1 MADLKRDLDE
11 YLLLQENQKKNFKLE
26 MPKMPS
32 LPTPDLVGKLFGR
45 NQEPEANS
53 WLKDTQDTCC
63 PKLSRI
69 QRIVGFVTCM
79 GLGIFCM
86 IVSTFYIPVL
96 ILKARKFA
104 LLYTLGSVFFIM
116 SFSFLSGFGAMFRQ
130 MFSRERVAMSISYT
144 CCLTATLYFAMVA
157 QSTALT
163 VLFAVAQII
172 TLLWMI
178 LAAIPGGMSGVKFFG
193 SMFRSSVS
201 NTLPRSEVCGCALA
215 RLCVFV
221 GEALEP
227 ANLSNSTQ
235 PPTTTSTRRTKTRA
249 RRAFQSKMEC
259 DDAAVERQKLVS
271 NDEEDDQ
278 NTITNLSSSGQAKS
292 VQTPI
297 SPVLSNKLFSSG
309 ETSRSQNSTSY
320 SLGKGNTNDAPLA
333 TKVNYVNERKTQ
345 DTKPK
350 AKKIQR
356 ELTPTG
362 GIPIT
367 NTNTITTTATVG
379 TTSSSTSSN
388 LPDGPIVTAVP
399 NSSASLQHTF
409 QRAQYQRPKPPDSFP
424 SPTSSGVGGGGVGGD
439 GGGGS
444 GGSKLR
450 NIPTVNPVSSASGS
464 SITLNAKSHNFSSR
478 PLKHHS
484 FISEVPDVRHMERAL
499 LGLLEDFHSGKLK
512 AFGSGCTMEQ
522 MTSIREQQESLAKL
536 HFDLGTEAF
545 TGGSNNPNT
554 DNELQAQSN
563 MKKLVQK
570 LEQLSFSIEKLHSS
584 NVEK

>member
-32 LPTPDLVGKLFGR
+32 LPTPDLMGKLFGR

-157 QSTALT
+157 QSTGLT

-178 LAAIPGGMSGVKFFG
+178 LAAVPGGMSGVKFFG
-193 SMFRSSVS
+193 SMFRSSGSILYKGAGTAKANS
-201 NTLPRSEVCGCALA
+201 NNNAPQRSAALQSTP
-215 RLCVFV
+215 
-221 GEALEP
+221 EHTT
-227 ANLSNSTQ
+227 AN
-235 PPTTTSTRRTKTRA
+235 TTTTTTRRTKTRA

-309 ETSRSQNSTSY
+309 ETSRSQNSTNY
-320 SLGKGNTNDAPLA
+320 SLGKGIATDAPLA
-333 TKVNYVNERKTQ
+333 TKVNYVNERKAQ
-345 DTKPK
+345 DSKPK

-356 ELTPTG
+356 
-362 GIPIT
+362 
-367 NTNTITTTATVG
+367 
-379 TTSSSTSSN
+379 
-388 LPDGPIVTAVP
+388 
-399 NSSASLQHTF
+399 
-409 QRAQYQRPKPPDSFP
+409 
-424 SPTSSGVGGGGVGGD
+424 
-439 GGGGS
+439 
-444 GGSKLR
+444 
-450 NIPTVNPVSSASGS
+450 
-464 SITLNAKSHNFSSR
+464 
-478 PLKHHS
+478 
-484 FISEVPDVRHMERAL
+484 EVPDVRHMERAL

-536 HFDLGTEAF
+536 HFDLGMTEAF
-545 TGGSNNPNT
+545 TGGSNNPNN

>member
-1 MADLKRDLDE
+1 
-11 YLLLQENQKKNFKLE
+11 
-26 MPKMPS
+26 
-32 LPTPDLVGKLFGR
+32 
-45 NQEPEANS
+45 
-53 WLKDTQDTCC
+53 
-63 PKLSRI
+63 
-69 QRIVGFVTCM
+69 
-79 GLGIFCM
+79 
-86 IVSTFYIPVL
+86 
-96 ILKARKFA
+96 
-104 LLYTLGSVFFIM
+104 
-116 SFSFLSGFGAMFRQ
+116 
-130 MFSRERVAMSISYT
+130 
-144 CCLTATLYFAMVA
+144 
-157 QSTALT
+157 
-163 VLFAVAQII
+163 
-172 TLLWMI
+172 
-178 LAAIPGGMSGVKFFG
+178 
-193 SMFRSSVS
+193 
-201 NTLPRSEVCGCALA
+201 
-215 RLCVFV
+215 
-221 GEALEP
+221 
-227 ANLSNSTQ
+227 
-235 PPTTTSTRRTKTRA
+235 
-249 RRAFQSKMEC
+249 MEC

-320 SLGKGNTNDAPLA
+320 SLGKGLANDAPLA
-333 TKVNYVNERKTQ
+333 AKVNYVNERKAQ

-367 NTNTITTTATVG
+367 TTTTNTNTNTITTATAVG
-379 TTSSSTSSN
+379 TASSSSTSSN
-388 LPDGPIVTAVP
+388 LPDGPIAAPPSVTVP
-399 NSSASLQHTF
+399 HAGSVPRQLQSPPP
-409 QRAQYQRPKPPDSFP
+409 QYQRPKPPDSLP
-424 SPTSSGVGGGGVGGD
+424 SATSSGVGGAGSGGGGG

-444 GGSKLR
+444 GATKLR
-450 NIPTVNPVSSASGS
+450 HPPSVNPVSSASGS

-563 MKKLVQK
+563 MKKLVHK

>member
-1 MADLKRDLDE
+1 
-11 YLLLQENQKKNFKLE
+11 
-26 MPKMPS
+26 
-32 LPTPDLVGKLFGR
+32 
-45 NQEPEANS
+45 
-53 WLKDTQDTCC
+53 
-63 PKLSRI
+63 
-69 QRIVGFVTCM
+69 
-79 GLGIFCM
+79 
-86 IVSTFYIPVL
+86 
-96 ILKARKFA
+96 
-104 LLYTLGSVFFIM
+104 
-116 SFSFLSGFGAMFRQ
+116 
-130 MFSRERVAMSISYT
+130 
-144 CCLTATLYFAMVA
+144 
-157 QSTALT
+157 
-163 VLFAVAQII
+163 
-172 TLLWMI
+172 
-178 LAAIPGGMSGVKFFG
+178 
-193 SMFRSSVS
+193 
-201 NTLPRSEVCGCALA
+201 
-215 RLCVFV
+215 
-221 GEALEP
+221 
-227 ANLSNSTQ
+227 
-235 PPTTTSTRRTKTRA
+235 
-249 RRAFQSKMEC
+249 MEC

-320 SLGKGNTNDAPLA
+320 SLGKGIANEAPLA

-356 ELTPTG
+356 EPTSSG
-362 GIPIT
+362 CNPTTSATIT
-367 NTNTITTTATVG
+367 NTTTANVAIASSSSSS
-379 TTSSSTSSN
+379 SSSTKSN
-388 LPDGPIVTAVP
+388 LPDGQAATVS
-399 NSSASLQHTF
+399 NSTTVNQQRPAPLQ
-409 QRAQYQRPKPPDSFP
+409 QYQRPKPPDSLP
-424 SPTSSGVGGGGVGGD
+424 SAASSVGGGGGGVGG
-439 GGGGS
+439 GGGGL
-444 GGSKLR
+444 GGSNSTKLR
-450 NIPTVNPVSSASGS
+450 LVPGANPVSSTASGS
-464 SITLNAKSHNFSSR
+464 SITLNAKAHNFSSR

-545 TGGSNNPNT
+545 TGGGNT
-554 DNELQAQSN
+554 NTTSDNELQAQSN

>member
-1 MADLKRDLDE
+1 
-11 YLLLQENQKKNFKLE
+11 
-26 MPKMPS
+26 
-32 LPTPDLVGKLFGR
+32 
-45 NQEPEANS
+45 
-53 WLKDTQDTCC
+53 
-63 PKLSRI
+63 
-69 QRIVGFVTCM
+69 
-79 GLGIFCM
+79 
-86 IVSTFYIPVL
+86 
-96 ILKARKFA
+96 
-104 LLYTLGSVFFIM
+104 
-116 SFSFLSGFGAMFRQ
+116 
-130 MFSRERVAMSISYT
+130 
-144 CCLTATLYFAMVA
+144 
-157 QSTALT
+157 
-163 VLFAVAQII
+163 
-172 TLLWMI
+172 
-178 LAAIPGGMSGVKFFG
+178 
-193 SMFRSSVS
+193 
-201 NTLPRSEVCGCALA
+201 
-215 RLCVFV
+215 
-221 GEALEP
+221 
-227 ANLSNSTQ
+227 
-235 PPTTTSTRRTKTRA
+235 
-249 RRAFQSKMEC
+249 MEC

-320 SLGKGNTNDAPLA
+320 SLGKGITNDAPLA
-333 TKVNYVNERKTQ
+333 TKVNYVNERKAQ

-362 GIPIT
+362 GIPTT

-388 LPDGPIVTAVP
+388 LPDGPVVPVVP
-399 NSSASLQHTF
+399 NSSTTRQLKSPPP
-409 QRAQYQRPKPPDSFP
+409 QYQRPKPPDSFP
-424 SPTSSGVGGGGVGGD
+424 SPTSSGVGGAGGGGG

-450 NIPTVNPVSSASGS
+450 TIASANP
-464 SITLNAKSHNFSSR
+464 
-478 PLKHHS
+478 
-484 FISEVPDVRHMERAL
+484 
-499 LGLLEDFHSGKLK
+499 
-512 AFGSGCTMEQ
+512 

>member
-1 MADLKRDLDE
+1 
-11 YLLLQENQKKNFKLE
+11 
-26 MPKMPS
+26 
-32 LPTPDLVGKLFGR
+32 
-45 NQEPEANS
+45 
-53 WLKDTQDTCC
+53 
-63 PKLSRI
+63 
-69 QRIVGFVTCM
+69 
-79 GLGIFCM
+79 
-86 IVSTFYIPVL
+86 
-96 ILKARKFA
+96 
-104 LLYTLGSVFFIM
+104 
-116 SFSFLSGFGAMFRQ
+116 
-130 MFSRERVAMSISYT
+130 
-144 CCLTATLYFAMVA
+144 
-157 QSTALT
+157 
-163 VLFAVAQII
+163 
-172 TLLWMI
+172 
-178 LAAIPGGMSGVKFFG
+178 
-193 SMFRSSVS
+193 
-201 NTLPRSEVCGCALA
+201 
-215 RLCVFV
+215 
-221 GEALEP
+221 
-227 ANLSNSTQ
+227 
-235 PPTTTSTRRTKTRA
+235 
-249 RRAFQSKMEC
+249 MEC

-320 SLGKGNTNDAPLA
+320 SLGKGIANDAPLT
-333 TKVNYVNERKTQ
+333 TKVNYVNERKAQ

-362 GIPIT
+362 GIP

-388 LPDGPIVTAVP
+388 LPDGPITTAVP
-399 NSSASLQHTF
+399 NSNVSRQLKSPPS
-409 QRAQYQRPKPPDSFP
+409 QYQRPKPPDSLP
-424 SPTSSGVGGGGVGGD
+424 SPSSSGIGGGG
-439 GGGGS
+439 GGGGT
-444 GGSKLR
+444 KLR
-450 NIPTVNPVSSASGS
+450 NNPSVNPVSSASGS